1 MSLRAEVKIDVILH
15 ATENIDK
22 IFESF
27 LYNLN
32 LERKDFEVQ
41 NLTGHFD
48 NPITLLS
55 INLKKKN
62 AEKFISKFC
71 GDINKTDFG
80 EIYENI
86 EENISSSGLK
96 LKISKQKMIEGKI
109 ILENKDAVK
118 INISCPV
125 YVKKDSKKI
134 YQQLLQPV
142 K

>member
-27 LYNLN
+27 LHNLN
-32 LERKDFEVQ
+32 LERKNFEVQ

-71 GDINKTDFG
+71 DGINKTDFD
-80 EIYENI
+80 EIYESI
-86 EENISSSGLK
+86 EENVSSSGLK

-134 YQQLLQPV
+134 YQQLLQLA

>member
-27 LYNLN
+27 LHNLN
-32 LERKDFEVQ
+32 LERKNFEVQ

-55 INLKKKN
+55 VNLKKKN
-62 AEKFISKFC
+62 AATFISKFC
-71 GDINKTDFG
+71 DSISKTDFD

-86 EENISSSGLK
+86 EENISSAGLK

-109 ILENKDAVK
+109 VLENKDAIK

-134 YQQLLQPV
+134 YQQLLQLA

>member
-27 LYNLN
+27 LHNLN
-32 LERKDFEVQ
+32 LERKNFEVQ

-71 GDINKTDFG
+71 DGINKTDFD

-86 EENISSSGLK
+86 EENVSSSGLK

-134 YQQLLQPV
+134 YQQLL
-142 K
+142 KLAK

>member
-27 LYNLN
+27 LHNLN
-32 LERKDFEVQ
+32 LERKNFEVQ

-71 GDINKTDFG
+71 DGINKTDFD

-86 EENISSSGLK
+86 EENVSSSGLK

-109 ILENKDAVK
+109 ILENNDAIK

-134 YQQLLQPV
+134 YQQLLQLA

>member
-27 LYNLN
+27 LHNLN
-32 LERKDFEVQ
+32 LERKNFEVQ

-134 YQQLLQPV
+134 YQQLLQLA